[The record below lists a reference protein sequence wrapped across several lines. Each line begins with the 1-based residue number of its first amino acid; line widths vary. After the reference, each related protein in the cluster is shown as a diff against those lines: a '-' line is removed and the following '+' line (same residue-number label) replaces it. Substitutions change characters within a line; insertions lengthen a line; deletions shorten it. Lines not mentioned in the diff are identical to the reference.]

1 MDRHS
6 ASWCDLDHV
15 RLRMSPSF
23 DPGRRQ
29 SHFKVERSIHDS
41 QRDPC
46 LPPQQNGEGMLYP
59 HNEQFTS
66 SHSQNSEIQH
76 IIDIYDHNHTEIPTD
91 FELFDA
97 RSTGPP
103 TIQLTS
109 TFNNINP
116 ITASSVETQTYRTG
130 KTSSPN
136 AYTFPNQNYDRL
148 PTTSMP
154 PDASRHGNPE
164 HDAWTAQLCPR
175 PTGMPSTYFSDMS
188 FDQMHYLPPKA
199 QHLIDGPSPTLSQ
212 SSPFQT
218 DFIEDGWDQ
227 RVISH
232 HVLENSGSDELNDLE
247 TTDPCY
253 AQLLYRCL
261 KEAPDH
267 TMALRDLYDW
277 VKAHSQKAKDPKN
290 RGWQNSVRH
299 NLSMNAAFERVPLSQ
314 TQGVKKGSLW
324 RLTPH
329 ALRDGVI
336 STTRYRKD
344 PKRKPERRSSPALKR
359 QMSGAKGG
367 QATRNATRRQ
377 QALREAQSFH
387 TLPSKLRQASSSYIH
402 QQPLESASPYFL
414 DLDEN
419 VTAPMSNPNTPAQV
433 QLMFESQ
440 PKIGLSNLNLGSI
453 DFANGGLIGSHDS
466 FSPDTPSLA
475 TEASYISE
483 EAVHTLM
490 SHTSKR
496 EVTSFPVDC

>member
-1 MDRHS
+1 M
-6 ASWCDLDHV
+6 
-15 RLRMSPSF
+15 
-23 DPGRRQ
+23 
-29 SHFKVERSIHDS
+29 
-41 QRDPC
+41 
-46 LPPQQNGEGMLYP
+46 
-59 HNEQFTS
+59 
-66 SHSQNSEIQH
+66 
-76 IIDIYDHNHTEIPTD
+76 
-91 FELFDA
+91 
-97 RSTGPP
+97 
-103 TIQLTS
+103 
-109 TFNNINP
+109 
-116 ITASSVETQTYRTG
+116 
-130 KTSSPN
+130 
-136 AYTFPNQNYDRL
+136 
-148 PTTSMP
+148 
-154 PDASRHGNPE
+154 
-164 HDAWTAQLCPR
+164 
-175 PTGMPSTYFSDMS
+175 
-188 FDQMHYLPPKA
+188 
-199 QHLIDGPSPTLSQ
+199 
-212 SSPFQT
+212 
-218 DFIEDGWDQ
+218 
-227 RVISH
+227 
-232 HVLENSGSDELNDLE
+232 
-247 TTDPCY
+247 
-253 AQLLYRCL
+253 
-261 KEAPDH
+261 
-267 TMALRDLYDW
+267 
-277 VKAHSQKAKDPKN
+277 
-290 RGWQNSVRH
+290 
-299 NLSMNAAFERVPLSQ
+299 
-314 TQGVKKGSLW
+314 KKGSLW

-387 TLPSKLRQASSSYIH
+387 TLPSKLRLVHRQRRQESEYIGGLPYQASSSYIH